1 MGCKPAPD
9 VANIFMAIQDQL
21 IMKVTDGLFE
31 HELRI
36 KYFKRFLDDII
47 IIFKGNNKELHL
59 WLAGLH
65 LNIKYTIK
73 HNKVITDLYKKPT
86 DRNMYLLP
94 SSSHVASVSQNIFLV

>member
-36 KYFKRFLDDII
+36 KYFNHNHLQIETC
-47 IIFKGNNKELHL
+47 IFCQI
-59 WLAGLH
+59 LA
-65 LNIKYTIK
+65 
-73 HNKVITDLYKKPT
+73 
-86 DRNMYLLP
+86 MLP
-94 SSSHVASVSQNIFLV
+94 L